1 MTPLAFEALY
11 QAEWQ
16 ELEELL
22 DRVLKR
28 TRREFKE
35 PLRGE
40 RIAAL

>member
-22 DRVLKR
+22 DGVLKR
-28 TRREFKE
+28 TSKPPRE
-35 PLRGE
+35 PPRGE

>member
-28 TRREFKE
+28 TSAKFTE

-40 RIAAL
+40 LHA

>member
-1 MTPLAFEALY
+1 MTPLTFEALY

-28 TRREFKE
+28 TSVKFEE